1 MAKTKRL
8 NKKTNVSWSRLIAIR
23 GIALLRQLLWPSRCK
38 ICAALAERWNK
49 TPYWKD
55 TPLRFLICPQC
66 QKKLVSPASYFC
78 KRCAAALP
86 SPTESGVCGKC
97 SDKDWFF
104 QTARPLHSYYGLAR
118 ILVTTLKR
126 RRSPS
131 LAYAAAKL
139 YYVHRRNEIQE
150 FNPEC
155 VVGVPMYWV
164 KKRFKRGGVN
174 APARIAK
181 ALAILLEIPDYT
193 RLLKRKKTRESQT
206 TVAREERAVNIR
218 GAFSLRLPPDVDA
231 PFKGKRV
238 LLVDDAFTTGA
249 TVNEVARVLVEAG
262 AESVYVAVLTRA
274 GIRANAK
281 HPSPF
286 NSTPP

>member
-1 MAKTKRL
+1 MAKTKRF
-8 NKKTNVSWSRLIAIR
+8 KKKKNDSFGKLLAIR
-23 GIALLRQLLWPSRCK
+23 GIALVRQLLWPTRCK
-38 ICAALAERWNK
+38 ICATPADRWNK
-49 TPYWKD
+49 TPFWKD
-55 TPLRFLICPQC
+55 TPLSFLICPRC
-66 QKKLVSPASYFC
+66 QKKLVSPTSYFC

-86 SPTESGVCGKC
+86 FPTQSGFCGKC
-97 SDKDWFF
+97 SSKDWRF
-104 QTARPLHSYYGLAR
+104 QEVRPLHSYYGLAR

-139 YYVHRRNEIQE
+139 YFVHRRKEIKNFDPQ
-150 FNPEC
+150 C

-174 APARIAK
+174 APERIAK
-181 ALAILLEIPDYT
+181 ALSILLEVPDYT

-206 TVAREERAVNIR
+206 TVAREERSANIR
-218 GAFSLRLPPDVDA
+218 GAFSIRLQPGVDA

-262 AESVYVAVLTRA
+262 ADSVFVAVLTRA
-274 GIRANAK
+274 GIRAESKARRRR
-281 HPSPF
+281 SPA
-286 NSTPP
+286 SP

>member
-8 NKKTNVSWSRLIAIR
+8 NKKTNVSWSRLITIR

-55 TPLRFLICPQC
+55 TPLSFLICPQC

-281 HPSPF
+281 SPSPF

>member
-1 MAKTKRL
+1 MTKMKRF
-8 NKKTNVSWSRLIAIR
+8 NKKSNVSWGRLVAIR
-23 GIALLRQLLWPSRCK
+23 GIALLRQLLWPTRCK
-38 ICAALAERWNK
+38 ICAAPAERWNK
-49 TPYWKD
+49 TPFWKE
-55 TPLRFLICPQC
+55 TPHSFLICPRC
-66 QKKLVSPASYFC
+66 QKKLVSPASHFC
-78 KRCAAALP
+78 ARCAAALP
-86 SPTESGVCGKC
+86 YPTETGFCGKC
-97 SDKDWFF
+97 SDKEWFF
-104 QTARPLHSYYGLAR
+104 QTARPLHPYYGLAR

-139 YYVHRRNEIQE
+139 YYVHRRNEIQD

-174 APARIAK
+174 APERIAK
-181 ALAILLEIPDYT
+181 ALSILLEIPDYT

-206 TVAREERAVNIR
+206 TVAREERSLNIR
-218 GAFSLRLPPDVDA
+218 GAFSLRLQPGVDA

-262 AESVYVAVLTRA
+262 ADSVYVAVLTRA
-274 GIRANAK
+274 GIRANAIRRRSINV
-281 HPSPF
+281 PSP
-286 NSTPP
+286 

>member
-8 NKKTNVSWSRLIAIR
+8 NKKTNVSWSRLITIR

-218 GAFSLRLPPDVDA
+218 GAFSLCLPPDVDA

-281 HPSPF
+281 SPSPF

>member
-1 MAKTKRL
+1 
-8 NKKTNVSWSRLIAIR
+8 
-23 GIALLRQLLWPSRCK
+23 
-38 ICAALAERWNK
+38 
-49 TPYWKD
+49 
-55 TPLRFLICPQC
+55 
-66 QKKLVSPASYFC
+66 
-78 KRCAAALP
+78 
-86 SPTESGVCGKC
+86 
-97 SDKDWFF
+97 
-104 QTARPLHSYYGLAR
+104 
-118 ILVTTLKR
+118 
-126 RRSPS
+126 
-131 LAYAAAKL
+131 
-139 YYVHRRNEIQE
+139 
-150 FNPEC
+150 
-155 VVGVPMYWV
+155 MYWV

-281 HPSPF
+281 YPSPF

>member
-8 NKKTNVSWSRLIAIR
+8 NKKTNVSWSRLITIR
-23 GIALLRQLLWPSRCK
+23 GIAILRQLLWPSRCK

-281 HPSPF
+281 SPSPF

>member
-8 NKKTNVSWSRLIAIR
+8 NKKTNVSWSRLITIR
-23 GIALLRQLLWPSRCK
+23 GNALLRQLLWPSRCK

>member
-8 NKKTNVSWSRLIAIR
+8 NKKTNVSWSRLITIR

-38 ICAALAERWNK
+38 ICAALAERWIK

-249 TVNEVARVLVEAG
+249 TVNEVARVLVDAG
-262 AESVYVAVLTRA
+262 ADSVYVAVLTRA

-281 HPSPF
+281 SRRRLNSPSP
-286 NSTPP
+286 

>member
-8 NKKTNVSWSRLIAIR
+8 NKKTNVSWSRLITIR

-155 VVGVPMYWV
+155 VVGVPMY
-164 KKRFKRGGVN
+164 
-174 APARIAK
+174 
-181 ALAILLEIPDYT
+181 
-193 RLLKRKKTRESQT
+193 
-206 TVAREERAVNIR
+206 
-218 GAFSLRLPPDVDA
+218 
-231 PFKGKRV
+231 
-238 LLVDDAFTTGA
+238 
-249 TVNEVARVLVEAG
+249 
-262 AESVYVAVLTRA
+262 
-274 GIRANAK
+274 
-281 HPSPF
+281 
-286 NSTPP
+286 

>member
-8 NKKTNVSWSRLIAIR
+8 NKKTNVSWSRLITIR

>member
-8 NKKTNVSWSRLIAIR
+8 NKKTNVSWSRLITIR

-150 FNPEC
+150 FTPEC

-281 HPSPF
+281 SPSPF

>member
-8 NKKTNVSWSRLIAIR
+8 NKKTNVSWSRLITIR

-281 HPSPF
+281 SPSPF

>member
-1 MAKTKRL
+1 
-8 NKKTNVSWSRLIAIR
+8 
-23 GIALLRQLLWPSRCK
+23 
-38 ICAALAERWNK
+38 
-49 TPYWKD
+49 
-55 TPLRFLICPQC
+55 
-66 QKKLVSPASYFC
+66 
-78 KRCAAALP
+78 
-86 SPTESGVCGKC
+86 
-97 SDKDWFF
+97 
-104 QTARPLHSYYGLAR
+104 
-118 ILVTTLKR
+118 
-126 RRSPS
+126 
-131 LAYAAAKL
+131 
-139 YYVHRRNEIQE
+139 
-150 FNPEC
+150 
-155 VVGVPMYWV
+155 MYWV

-281 HPSPF
+281 SPSPF